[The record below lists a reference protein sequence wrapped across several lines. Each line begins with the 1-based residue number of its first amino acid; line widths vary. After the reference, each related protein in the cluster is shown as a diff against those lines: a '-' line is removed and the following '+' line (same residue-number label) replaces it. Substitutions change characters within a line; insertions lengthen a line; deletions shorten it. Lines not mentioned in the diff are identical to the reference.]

1 MAQTTPQSSY
11 ISLYLRTKCMAPKT
25 KKKGKIAHEKKG
37 VCDSNHRPSGRWE
50 DLSKNRNRIRCRK
63 TTRARARLPA
73 AESGETSEVRHV
85 EQTPHRMVDLISR
98 KGVHGSKPGL
108 NLTARLLRHG
118 QHIYTYI
125 YYCNLLKTFQ
135 PKNCT
140 NTSKY
145 DAVSIHR
152 CNMIEQ

>member
-85 EQTPHRMVDLISR
+85 EQTPHRMVDLISSYT
-98 KGVHGSKPGL
+98 G
-108 NLTARLLRHG
+108 RLR
-118 QHIYTYI
+118 
-125 YYCNLLKTFQ
+125 LKTW
-135 PKNCT
+135 
-140 NTSKY
+140 SKS
-145 DAVSIHR
+145 DFSIAETWPTYLYTFHS
-152 CNMIEQ
+152 

>member
-85 EQTPHRMVDLISR
+85 EQTPHRMVDLISSYTGR
-98 KGVHGSKPGL
+98 LRLKTWSKSDFSIAETWSPCYTYLLSTYGTSWQRNLGGMFPGL
-108 NLTARLLRHG
+108 
-118 QHIYTYI
+118 
-125 YYCNLLKTFQ
+125 
-135 PKNCT
+135 
-140 NTSKY
+140 
-145 DAVSIHR
+145 
-152 CNMIEQ
+152 